1 MLVPDGW
8 IYCPTG
14 IFPQSRV
21 YREWSKKVYGSSLRE
36 NALLMSVVREQ
47 TVSSLEEGISHSN
60 NHSLNTIYAAAY
72 FLMHNKSNLE
82 VDEL

>member
-1 MLVPDGW
+1 MVAGPSISETADQLRSS
-8 IYCPTG
+8 
-14 IFPQSRV
+14 QST
-21 YREWSKKVYGSSLRE
+21 KKYIDPVSSLRE

-60 NHSLNTIYAAAY
+60 NHSLNTNYAAAY
-72 FLMHNKSNLE
+72 FLMHNTSNLE